1 MRARFPEPGAAQ
13 DATGLNAQHPP
24 LFIPPP
30 PLLTH
35 AYGQSLA
42 GLRPAITAM
51 GGVVDLV
58 NVSSLGVVEIR
69 FRGTNKVQYGL
80 ELAVRDI
87 PMVKHVKFVE

>member
-1 MRARFPEPGAAQ
+1 
-13 DATGLNAQHPP
+13 
-24 LFIPPP
+24 
-30 PLLTH
+30 
-35 AYGQSLA
+35 
-42 GLRPAITAM
+42 M